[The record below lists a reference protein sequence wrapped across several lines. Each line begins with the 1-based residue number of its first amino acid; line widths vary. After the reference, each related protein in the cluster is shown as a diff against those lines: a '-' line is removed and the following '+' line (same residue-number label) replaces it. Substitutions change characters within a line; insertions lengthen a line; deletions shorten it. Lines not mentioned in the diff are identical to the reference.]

1 MIRRKPKRKDPVRR
15 ISDVLKKSAVS
26 FLAGTLVLTS
36 LTFMDGDPVEAQ
48 AASAD
53 NMTIIFQRDGK
64 NTVTHNGQAEG
75 TFTYNGIDGS
85 GVSYGTLNLDNANYY
100 GNTDMHVNI
109 GQTINLY
116 APSADTDY
124 TGKIG
129 YRGGYQFAAAG
140 GKGGNLTN
148 AQDNQTALRG
158 SSYGGYGTAVVSGTY
173 DYNTGTSITYRKGSN
188 GASYDGLRNWNY
200 WYPYSE
206 EKDITS
212 DNLQYNNAKFYAHT
226 GYEYRSYMLTAQYGS
241 ASYIQVSGNNYI
253 VAGGG
258 GAGTVAF
265 HQRSDG
271 SKWVTAQDGQHADR
285 TPNVPSGKAYFNP
298 TSSGMT
304 LHYSDYASPNV
315 NAGRIV
321 GTGVRQGVQAT
332 NGQWYKTDIV
342 TGWLADSGTYNNPV
356 IFEKTY
362 PGYSGYGTKNGNVIT
377 PSDNAYNGLAA
388 INKSYTGNP
397 YVQLKCNYKIVVI
410 NNPTRPGF
418 NFTGW
423 TNLKNCQLLANSNGQ
438 STFKVTGT
446 DSSIEATW
454 SSNSY
459 TLTINP
465 NGGIYNGTTAN
476 TVKTLPAETNY
487 EVTEIPTRTGYD
499 FVGWKRSGSG
509 SLHSGTAEAVNSMI
523 KVTENA
529 DSDGTA
535 YTNYSMNVTN
545 NGGDTWWPGFTAFHY
560 PYTAGHTY
568 IMSYDVRVNNSSGL
582 VYSQIRNSGFDNN
595 YDFNYATGNLN
606 DVTNGWEHRTIE
618 RTFQSTTSQNGSA
631 VTTNP
636 VVEFYCGVAVGKTGK
651 FSFDLKNITIYDAT
665 AKKYVT
671 SKSATVKSGSTVT
684 MGGGNTTLTAVWK
697 AKEYKL
703 TLNPN
708 SGKFEDGT
716 TKAKTLSPNL
726 FYGGGNWWDI
736 SSMPVSRT
744 GYTLEGWYD
753 KASGGEKVYTAD
765 GTYVNGTYWQ
775 DQRYLYEGDLT
786 VYAHWISDNDT
797 ISYDAKG
804 GRNPKA
810 GLNGEY
816 TFSVSSGKYLT
827 DTAGKSGGNAAYE
840 SKSESSVWILEKS
853 SYNSNGYYII
863 NKETGNAL
871 YADAKTCEVKTGPQV
886 QKNNS
891 YLWNVYVSGNKCEL
905 INIGSSY
912 TISYQTGDTKAYC
925 DQDPYDYDDSLYQI
939 DFTMDGSKTDYPNRL
954 KTTTNTVYVNEIVP
968 VKKGY
973 IFFGWNTEADGS
985 GKTYDPG
992 TLYNVMPS
1000 GVAVTLTAQWTPITY
1015 TVKYDGNGATSG
1027 STASS
1032 SHTYDVAKELTA
1044 NGYKKTGYTFSGWNT
1059 KADGSGTKYAD
1070 KASVKNLTSTNGATV
1085 TLYAQWTANDGTIYT
1100 VNHYTQDL
1108 GASTY
1113 SLNSTESRTGITGA
1127 TVNISGL
1134 KKTIEGFTYSKA
1146 QVNGKDVT
1154 STTVLAD
1161 GSRVINLYYT
1171 RNSYNVVLNKGTGIS
1186 SVSGAGAYEYGASVT
1201 INAALSKG
1209 YKWSKWTGTH
1219 NTSTEKYTFK
1229 MPADNVTDKANA
1241 TPIVYMVKYDGNNA
1255 TEGSMA
1261 SSRHTYNVEQSL
1273 TANEYTKAGYTF
1285 EGWNTKA
1292 DGTGTS
1298 YTDQQKVKNLSSKDG
1313 ATIILYAQWTPDDG
1327 TIYTVHH
1334 YLKDLGSATYTLHE
1348 TEEKN
1353 GTTDATIIL
1362 ADERKDYT
1370 GFTYEKGQVDG
1381 ADVTETT
1388 ILPDGSRVIDLY
1400 YNRNTYNLTLD
1411 KGEGIDS
1418 VSGAGNYEYGTTVT
1432 IDAIVSEDYTWN
1444 SWTGTNNTEQKNYTF
1459 TMPAEDVQET
1469 ANATRNKPIDY
1480 SISYDLNGGT
1490 LEHENPSIYNVE
1502 TPSFTLNNPTK
1513 TGYEF
1518 TGWTGSNGVTP
1529 QVTVTV
1535 SQGTTGDLNYKA
1547 NWMPITYVIHF
1558 DGNGATSGETPDVTG
1573 TYDEEF
1579 TFPENG
1585 FVKETERGDSTFIG
1599 WSTDPD
1605 STDPEYKPGDL
1616 EKNLTDIKDNVINI
1630 FAIWDDC
1637 PDIEAEDLF
1646 FTLVE
1651 AQNGSIDEDKLLSYA
1666 RAFDKE
1672 DGEIAAGEDAEKGT
1686 SFTVMNYMEE
1696 DFTGFEHE
1704 GSVTETYQVIDSVGN
1719 QYQKQIT
1726 VYVVDTAAKEIK
1738 PVGTTRFINEKY
1750 FGKSAEQGGLAND
1763 SIWRTDP
1770 DYNNTLKQA
1779 LENLKNDTPVKSYS
1793 FTHEQI
1799 LEMKEFIE
1807 TNGIGNSQNP
1817 DALSRFYEQFMR

>member
-75 TFTYNGIDGS
+75 TFTYKGIDGS

-226 GYEYRSYMLTAQYGS
+226 GNEYRSYMLTAQYGS

-304 LHYSDYASPNV
+304 LHYSDYVSPNV

-362 PGYSGYGTKNGNVIT
+362 PGYSGYGTRNGNVIT
-377 PSDNAYNGLAA
+377 PSDNAYAGLA
-388 INKSYTGNP
+388 NVNSNYTGNP
-397 YVQLKCNYKIVVI
+397 YVQLRCNYKIVVI

-446 DSSIEATW
+446 NSSIEATW

-523 KVTENA
+523 TVTEKA

-545 NGGDTWWPGFTAFHY
+545 TGTDTWWPGFTAFHY

-568 IMSYDVRVNNSSGL
+568 RMSYDARVNNSSGL

-651 FSFDLKNITIYDAT
+651 FSFDLKNITIYDVT

-671 SKSATVKSGSTVT
+671 SKSSTVKSGSTIT

-708 SGKFEDGT
+708 SGKFADGT
-716 TKAKTLSPNL
+716 TEAKTLSPNL

-736 SSMPVSRT
+736 SSMEVSRN

-775 DQRYLYEGDLT
+775 DQRYQYEGDLT
-786 VYAHWISDNDT
+786 VYAHWKSTD
-797 ISYDAKG
+797 
-804 GRNPKA
+804 P
-810 GLNGEY
+810 EY
-816 TFSVSSGKYLT
+816 TITFNPN
-827 DTAGKSGGNAAYE
+827 GG
-840 SKSESSVWILEKS
+840 
-853 SYNSNGYYII
+853 
-863 NKETGNAL
+863 TG
-871 YADAKTCEVKTGPQV
+871 EM
-886 QKNNS
+886 
-891 YLWNVYVSGNKCEL
+891 
-905 INIGSSY
+905 
-912 TISYQTGDTKAYC
+912 
-925 DQDPYDYDDSLYQI
+925 DPI
-939 DFTMDGSKTDYPNRL
+939 
-954 KTTTNTVYVNEIVP
+954 
-968 VKKGY
+968 
-973 IFFGWNTEADGS
+973 
-985 GKTYDPG
+985 
-992 TLYNVMPS
+992 
-1000 GVAVTLTAQWTPITY
+1000 
-1015 TVKYDGNGATSG
+1015 TVKYHDRITLPLNKFTRTGYSFDEWTLNDADAYSDGDPFYMT
-1027 STASS
+1027 
-1032 SHTYDVAKELTA
+1032 
-1044 NGYKKTGYTFSGWNT
+1044 YKK
-1059 KADGSGTKYAD
+1059 D
-1070 KASVKNLTSTNGATV
+1070 LT
-1085 TLYAQWTANDGTIYT
+1085 LDAQWIPDQDTLYT
-1100 VNHYTQDL
+1100 VNHY
-1108 GASTY
+1108 
-1113 SLNSTESRTGITGA
+1113 
-1127 TVNISGL
+1127 L
-1134 KKTIEGFTYSKA
+1134 K
-1146 QVNGKDVT
+1146 N
-1154 STTVLAD
+1154 
-1161 GSRVINLYYT
+1161 
-1171 RNSYNVVLNKGTGIS
+1171 
-1186 SVSGAGAYEYGASVT
+1186 
-1201 INAALSKG
+1201 
-1209 YKWSKWTGTH
+1209 
-1219 NTSTEKYTFK
+1219 
-1229 MPADNVTDKANA
+1229 
-1241 TPIVYMVKYDGNNA
+1241 
-1255 TEGSMA
+1255 
-1261 SSRHTYNVEQSL
+1261 
-1273 TANEYTKAGYTF
+1273 
-1285 EGWNTKA
+1285 
-1292 DGTGTS
+1292 
-1298 YTDQQKVKNLSSKDG
+1298 
-1313 ATIILYAQWTPDDG
+1313 
-1327 TIYTVHH
+1327 
-1334 YLKDLGSATYTLHE
+1334 LGSATYTLHE

-1381 ADVTETT
+1381 ADITETT

-1418 VSGAGNYEYGTTVT
+1418 VSGAGSYEYGATVT

-1518 TGWTGSNGVTP
+1518 TGWTGSNGATP

-1616 EKNLTDIKDNVINI
+1616 EKNLTDIKDDVIHI

-1651 AQNGSIDEDKLLSYA
+1651 AQNGSIDEEKLLSYA

-1672 DGEIAAGEDAEKGT
+1672 DGEIGAGEDAEKGT
-1686 SFTVMNYMEE
+1686 SFTVMDYQPE

-1704 GSVTETYQVIDSVGN
+1704 GSVTETYQVIDSAGN

-1726 VYVVDTAAKEIK
+1726 VYVVDTAAKEVK
-1738 PVGTTRFINEKY
+1738 PVGTTRFINGKY
-1750 FGKSAEQGGLAND
+1750 FEKSADQGGLAND
-1763 SIWRTDP
+1763 SIWRTDT
-1770 DYNNTLKQA
+1770 DYNNTLKKA

-1793 FTHEQI
+1793 FTHQQI

-1807 TNGIGNSQNP
+1807 TNGIGNSKAP

>member
-1 MIRRKPKRKDPVRR
+1 MIRKKPKGKEPVRW
-15 ISDVLKKSAVS
+15 IGGVLKKSVVS
-26 FLAGTLVLTS
+26 FLTGTLVLTS

-75 TFTYNGIDGS
+75 TFTYNGINGS

-100 GNTDMHVNI
+100 GNTDIHVNI
-109 GQTINLY
+109 GQTKDLY

-129 YRGGYQFAAAG
+129 FRGGYQFYAAG
-140 GKGGNLTN
+140 GKGGDLYS
-148 AQDNQTALRG
+148 AHDNQLNLEG
-158 SSYGGYGTAVVSGTY
+158 SSYGGYGSAVASGTY

-200 WYPYSE
+200 WYPNSE
-206 EKDITS
+206 ERDITS

-226 GYEYRSYMLTAQYGS
+226 GNEYRSYMLTAQYGS

-265 HQRSDG
+265 HQRSSG
-271 SKWVTAQDGQHADR
+271 SKWVTAQNGQHADV
-285 TPNVPSGKAYFNP
+285 TPTVPSGKAYFNP

-356 IFEKTY
+356 IFEYTY
-362 PGYSGYGTKNGNVIT
+362 PGYSGYGTRNGNVIT
-377 PSDNAYNGLAA
+377 PSDNAYAGLAGVNA
-388 INKSYTGNP
+388 SYTGNP
-397 YVQLKCNYKIVVI
+397 YIKLKCDYKIVVI
-410 NNPTRPGF
+410 YNPTRPGF

-423 TNLKNCQLLANSNGQ
+423 TNLKNCQLLENRNGQ

-545 NGGDTWWPGFTAFHY
+545 TGTDTWWPGFTAFHY

-708 SGKFEDGT
+708 SGTFEDGT

-827 DTAGKSGGNAAYE
+827 DTAGKSGGNATYE
-840 SKSESSVWILEKS
+840 SKAEASVWILEKS

-871 YADAKTCEVKTGPQV
+871 YADTKTNEVKTGPQV
-886 QKNNS
+886 QKNHS

-939 DFTMDGSKTDYPNRL
+939 DFTMDGSKIDYPNRL

-1113 SLNSTESRTGITGA
+1113 SLNSTESKTGITGA

-1171 RNSYNVVLNKGTGIS
+1171 RNSYNVMLNKGTGIS

-1241 TPIVYMVKYDGNNA
+1241 TPITYMVKYDGNKA
-1255 TEGSMA
+1255 TGGSTA
-1261 SSRHTYNVEQSL
+1261 SSTHTYDVAKKL
-1273 TANEYTKAGYTF
+1273 TKNGYERTDYHF
-1285 EGWNTKA
+1285 IGWNTKA
-1292 DGTGTS
+1292 NGKGDS
-1298 YTDQQKVKNLSSKDG
+1298 FEDEQSVKNLTTKDG
-1313 ATIILYAQWTPDDG
+1313 DVITLYAQWKRNTCNVKIIKGDHVASATGDGDYAPGEEVTISAKADNGYEIVGWEGTYNTTDNPYKFPMPEQDVEETVTAQPIQYQIRYDYKDG
-1327 TIYTVHH
+1327 T
-1334 YLKDLGSATYTLHE
+1334 
-1348 TEEKN
+1348 
-1353 GTTDATIIL
+1353 
-1362 ADERKDYT
+1362 AD
-1370 GFTYEKGQVDG
+1370 
-1381 ADVTETT
+1381 
-1388 ILPDGSRVIDLY
+1388 P
-1400 YNRNTYNLTLD
+1400 
-1411 KGEGIDS
+1411 
-1418 VSGAGNYEYGTTVT
+1418 
-1432 IDAIVSEDYTWN
+1432 
-1444 SWTGTNNTEQKNYTF
+1444 
-1459 TMPAEDVQET
+1459 
-1469 ANATRNKPIDY
+1469 
-1480 SISYDLNGGT
+1480 
-1490 LEHENPSIYNVE
+1490 ENPSDYNIE
-1502 TPSFTLNNPTK
+1502 TPDFTLNNPTK
-1513 TGYEF
+1513 EGYEF
-1518 TGWTGSNGVTP
+1518 EGWTGSNGDTP
-1529 QVTVTV
+1529 QETVTIPKG
-1535 SQGTTGDLNYKA
+1535 STGDLNYVA
-1547 NWMPITYVIHF
+1547 NWKPIQYIIHF
-1558 DGNGATSGETPDVTG
+1558 DGNGATSGSTPDVTG
-1573 TYDEEF
+1573 TYDEDV
-1579 TFPENG
+1579 TIPENG
-1585 FVKETERGDSTFIG
+1585 FERETDTGKSKFLG
-1599 WSTDPD
+1599 WSTDPN
-1605 STDPEYKPGDL
+1605 STDPEYKPGDVV
-1616 EKNLTDIKDNVINI
+1616 KNLTNVKDEVITVY
-1630 FAIWDDC
+1630 AIWDDC
-1637 PDIEAEDLF
+1637 PNIEAHDLYY
-1646 FTLVE
+1646 TLTQ
-1651 AQNGSIDEDKLLSYA
+1651 AQNGDITESELLSYA
-1666 RAFDKE
+1666 KATDRE
-1672 DGEIAAGEDAEKGT
+1672 DGEISPGADLEKGT
-1686 SFTVMNYMEE
+1686 AFTVWDYQAE
-1696 DFTGFEHE
+1696 DFLNFQHE
-1704 GSVTETYQVIDSVGN
+1704 GSVTETYQVIDSQGN
-1719 QYQKQIT
+1719 IFQKQIT
-1726 VYVVDTAAKEIK
+1726 VYVVDTTPKE
-1738 PVGTTRFINEKY
+1738 VANAGTTRFINKKY
-1750 FGKSAEQGGLAND
+1750 FNKTALNGGLADD
-1763 SIWRTDP
+1763 SLWRTDAE
-1770 DYNNTLKQA
+1770 YNSILRSA
-1779 LENLKNDTPVKSYS
+1779 LENLENDTSEKTYH
-1793 FTHEQI
+1793 FTHEDI
-1799 LEMKEFIE
+1799 LNMKQFIRD
-1807 TNGIGNSQNP
+1807 NGVGNSRSA
-1817 DALSRFYEQFMR
+1817 DALTRFYETFMR

>member
-1 MIRRKPKRKDPVRR
+1 MIRKKPKGKDPVRW
-15 ISDVLKKSAVS
+15 IGGVLKKSAVS

-75 TFTYNGIDGS
+75 TFTYNGINGS
-85 GVSYGTLNLDNANYY
+85 GMSYGTLNLDNANYY
-100 GNTDMHVNI
+100 GNTDIHVNI
-109 GQTINLY
+109 GQTKDLY

-129 YRGGYQFAAAG
+129 FRGGYQFYAAG

-148 AQDNQTALRG
+148 ARDNQTGKFG
-158 SSYGGYGTAVVSGTY
+158 SSYGGYGTAIASGTY

-200 WYPYSE
+200 WYPNSE
-206 EKDITS
+206 ERDITS

-226 GYEYRSYMLTAQYGS
+226 GNEYRSYMLTAQYGS

-271 SKWVTAQDGQHADR
+271 SKWMTAQDGMHADI
-285 TPNVPSGKAYFNP
+285 TPIVPGGKAYFNP

-304 LHYSDYASPNV
+304 LHYSDYVSPNV

-362 PGYSGYGTKNGNVIT
+362 PGYSGYGTRNGNIIT
-377 PSDNAYNGLAA
+377 PSDNAYAGLAA
-388 INKSYTGNP
+388 INTRYTGNP
-397 YVQLKCNYKIVVI
+397 YIKLKCDYKIVVI

-465 NGGIYNGTTAN
+465 NGGMYNGTTAN

-545 NGGDTWWPGFTAFHY
+545 TGTDTWWPGFTAFHY

-827 DTAGKSGGNAAYE
+827 DTAGKSGGNATYE
-840 SKSESSVWILEKS
+840 SKAEASVWILEKS

-871 YADAKTCEVKTGPQV
+871 YADTKTNEVKTGPQV
-886 QKNNS
+886 QKNHS

-925 DQDPYDYDDSLYQI
+925 DQDPYDYDDSLYEI
-939 DFTMDGSKTDYPNRL
+939 DFTMTGSKADYPDRL
-954 KTTTNTVYVNEIVP
+954 KTETNTVYVNEIAP
-968 VKKGY
+968 AKTGY
-973 IFFGWNTEADGS
+973 IFKEWNTKEN
-985 GKTYDPG
+985 G
-992 TLYNVMPS
+992 TGVAYKAGDAYKETPS
-1000 GVAVTLTAQWTPITY
+1000 GAAVTLTAQWTPITY
-1015 TVKYDGNGATSG
+1015 TVKYDGNGATG
-1027 STASS
+1027 GTTASS
-1032 SHTYDVAKELTA
+1032 SHTYDEAKNLTK
-1044 NGYKKTGYTFSGWNT
+1044 NGFTKTGYIFDGWNT
-1059 KADGSGTKYAD
+1059 RADGSGTSYKD
-1070 KASVKNLTSTNGATV
+1070 QKSVKNLTTKDDD
-1085 TLYAQWTANDGTIYT
+1085 TLTFYAQWKAITYT
-1100 VNHYTQDL
+1100 
-1108 GASTY
+1108 
-1113 SLNSTESRTGITGA
+1113 
-1127 TVNISGL
+1127 
-1134 KKTIEGFTYSKA
+1134 
-1146 QVNGKDVT
+1146 
-1154 STTVLAD
+1154 
-1161 GSRVINLYYT
+1161 
-1171 RNSYNVVLNKGTGIS
+1171 
-1186 SVSGAGAYEYGASVT
+1186 
-1201 INAALSKG
+1201 
-1209 YKWSKWTGTH
+1209 
-1219 NTSTEKYTFK
+1219 
-1229 MPADNVTDKANA
+1229 
-1241 TPIVYMVKYDGNNA
+1241 VKYDGNKS
-1255 TEGSMA
+1255 TSGSTA
-1261 SSRHTYNVEQSL
+1261 SSTHTYDEAKNL
-1273 TANEYTKAGYTF
+1273 TKNGYKKLGYKFT
-1285 EGWNTKA
+1285 GWNTKA
-1292 DGTGTS
+1292 DGTGTAYKDEQS
-1298 YTDQQKVKNLSSKDG
+1298 VKNLTTKDG
-1313 ATIILYAQWTPDDG
+1313 DVITLYAQW
-1327 TIYTVHH
+1327 
-1334 YLKDLGSATYTLHE
+1334 K
-1348 TEEKN
+1348 
-1353 GTTDATIIL
+1353 
-1362 ADERKDYT
+1362 
-1370 GFTYEKGQVDG
+1370 
-1381 ADVTETT
+1381 
-1388 ILPDGSRVIDLY
+1388 
-1400 YNRNTYNLTLD
+1400 RNTYNVKIN
-1411 KGEGIDS
+1411 KGPHISSVTGDGDYAPGEEVTISAKADNGYEIVGWEGTYNTTDNPYKFPMPEQD
-1418 VSGAGNYEYGTTVT
+1418 VEETVT
-1432 IDAIVSEDYTWN
+1432 AQPIQYQIRYDY
-1444 SWTGTNNTEQKNYTF
+1444 K
-1459 TMPAEDVQET
+1459 
-1469 ANATRNKPIDY
+1469 
-1480 SISYDLNGGT
+1480 GGT
-1490 LEHENPSIYNVE
+1490 ADPENPSDYNIE
-1502 TPSFTLNNPTK
+1502 TPDFTLNNPTK
-1513 TGYEF
+1513 EGYEF
-1518 TGWTGSNGVTP
+1518 EGWTGSNGDTP
-1529 QVTVTV
+1529 QETVTIPKG
-1535 SQGTTGDLNYKA
+1535 STGDLNYVA
-1547 NWMPITYVIHF
+1547 NWKPIQYIIHF
-1558 DGNGATSGETPDVTG
+1558 DGNGATSGSTPDVTG
-1573 TYDEEF
+1573 TYDEDV
-1579 TFPENG
+1579 TIPENG
-1585 FVKETERGDSTFIG
+1585 FERETDTGKSKFLG
-1599 WSTDPD
+1599 WSTDPN
-1605 STDPEYKPGDL
+1605 STDPEYKPGDVV
-1616 EKNLTDIKDNVINI
+1616 KNLTNVKDEVITVY
-1630 FAIWDDC
+1630 AIWDDC
-1637 PDIEAEDLF
+1637 PNIEAHDLYY
-1646 FTLVE
+1646 TLTQ
-1651 AQNGSIDEDKLLSYA
+1651 AQNGDITENELLSYA
-1666 RAFDKE
+1666 KATDRE
-1672 DGEIAAGEDAEKGT
+1672 DGEISPGADLEKGT
-1686 SFTVMNYMEE
+1686 AFTVWDYQAE
-1696 DFTGFEHE
+1696 DFLNFQHE
-1704 GSVTETYQVIDSVGN
+1704 GSVTETYQVIDSQGN
-1719 QYQKQIT
+1719 IFQKQIT
-1726 VYVVDTAAKEIK
+1726 VYVVDTTPKE
-1738 PVGTTRFINEKY
+1738 VANAGTTRFINKKY
-1750 FGKSAEQGGLAND
+1750 FNKTALNGGLADD
-1763 SIWRTDP
+1763 SLWRTDAE
-1770 DYNNTLKQA
+1770 YNSILRSA
-1779 LENLKNDTPVKSYS
+1779 LENLENDTSEKTYH
-1793 FTHEQI
+1793 FTHEDI
-1799 LEMKEFIE
+1799 LNMKQFIKD
-1807 TNGIGNSQNP
+1807 NGVGNSRSA
-1817 DALSRFYEQFMR
+1817 DALTRFYETFMR

>member
-1 MIRRKPKRKDPVRR
+1 MIRRKPKRKDPVRWIGR
-15 ISDVLKKSAVS
+15 ALKKSAVS

-36 LTFMDGDPVEAQ
+36 LTFMDGDPVETQ

-75 TFTYNGIDGS
+75 TFTYNGINGS

-109 GQTINLY
+109 GKAINLY
-116 APSADTDY
+116 APSSDVDY
-124 TGKIG
+124 VGKIG
-129 YRGGYQFAAAG
+129 YRGGYQFSAAG
-140 GKGGNLTN
+140 GKGGDLYS
-148 AQDNQTALRG
+148 AHDNQTNQEG
-158 SSYGGYGTAVVSGTY
+158 TSYGGYGTAIASGTY

-226 GYEYRSYMLTAQYGS
+226 GNEYRSYMLTAQYGS

-265 HQRSDG
+265 HQRNDG
-271 SKWVTAQDGQHADR
+271 SKWVTAQNGMHADV
-285 TPNVPSGKAYFNP
+285 TPTVPSGKAYFNP

-304 LHYSDYASPNV
+304 LHYSDYVSPNV

-362 PGYSGYGTKNGNVIT
+362 PGYSGYGTRNGNVIT
-377 PSDNAYNGLAA
+377 PSDNAYAGLSA
-388 INKSYTGNP
+388 INTSYTGNP

-410 NNPTRPGF
+410 YNPTRPGF

-454 SSNSY
+454 TSNGYMVEFDGNGATSGSMESQNY
-459 TLTINP
+459 EIGKAYVLPANGYKRSGTVNYDA
-465 NGGIYNGTTAN
+465 NGGTAEKTSETADATFNGWLDQNDFNYYGTVYDWHVFNAPYYANKYADLKTYFGYNKLSLIDHWLAN
-476 TVKTLPAETNY
+476 TVKGTEGRRASNEFDLGYYKTLSDLKAAYGDDNASYVNHYMKWGREDGHKGAASVDTTTRNSYENCSMVSNLSNTANTTVTLKAEWKDNPVILPTASKAGYTFNGWYDESGAKVGNAGDKYIPMHDMVYYRWCFSGQGQTN
-487 EVTEIPTRTGYD
+487 ISAGTRIDLYYATSQKAKVRCNLYRGGGSGTFLKTLQDYKWVGTNDQVVQWDTTGLEADMYRLDLIAVDDLGNQIISHEYFSIGSNNNYSVYD
-499 FVGWKRSGSG
+499 FQSQTK
-509 SLHSGTAEAVNSMI
+509 GTQQ
-523 KVTENA
+523 K
-529 DSDGTA
+529 
-535 YTNYSMNVTN
+535 
-545 NGGDTWWPGFTAFHY
+545 
-560 PYTAGHTY
+560 
-568 IMSYDVRVNNSSGL
+568 
-582 VYSQIRNSGFDNN
+582 
-595 YDFNYATGNLN
+595 
-606 DVTNGWEHRTIE
+606 
-618 RTFQSTTSQNGSA
+618 
-631 VTTNP
+631 
-636 VVEFYCGVAVGKTGK
+636 
-651 FSFDLKNITIYDAT
+651 
-665 AKKYVT
+665 
-671 SKSATVKSGSTVT
+671 
-684 MGGGNTTLTAVWK
+684 TLTAKWTPNT
-697 AKEYKL
+697 YKL

-708 SGKFEDGT
+708 GGEFADGT
-716 TKAKTLSPNL
+716 VTEKTLSPEL
-726 FYGGGNWWDI
+726 VYGLGNWWDI
-736 SSMPVSRT
+736 SKYPASRK
-744 GYTLEGWYD
+744 GYILDGWYD
-753 KASGGEKVYTAD
+753 KASGGEKVYQAD
-765 GTYVNGTYWQ
+765 GSCVDGKYWKNKKYQ
-775 DQRYLYEGDLT
+775 YEGDLT
-786 VYAHWISDNDT
+786 VYA
-797 ISYDAKG
+797 
-804 GRNPKA
+804 
-810 GLNGEY
+810 
-816 TFSVSSGKYLT
+816 
-827 DTAGKSGGNAAYE
+827 
-840 SKSESSVWILEKS
+840 
-853 SYNSNGYYII
+853 
-863 NKETGNAL
+863 
-871 YADAKTCEVKTGPQV
+871 
-886 QKNNS
+886 
-891 YLWNVYVSGNKCEL
+891 
-905 INIGSSY
+905 
-912 TISYQTGDTKAYC
+912 
-925 DQDPYDYDDSLYQI
+925 
-939 DFTMDGSKTDYPNRL
+939 
-954 KTTTNTVYVNEIVP
+954 
-968 VKKGY
+968 
-973 IFFGWNTEADGS
+973 
-985 GKTYDPG
+985 
-992 TLYNVMPS
+992 
-1000 GVAVTLTAQWTPITY
+1000 QW
-1015 TVKYDGNGATSG
+1015 A
-1027 STASS
+1027 
-1032 SHTYDVAKELTA
+1032 
-1044 NGYKKTGYTFSGWNT
+1044 
-1059 KADGSGTKYAD
+1059 
-1070 KASVKNLTSTNGATV
+1070 
-1085 TLYAQWTANDGTIYT
+1085 ANDGTIYT

-1241 TPIVYMVKYDGNNA
+1241 TPIAYMVKYDGNNA

-1672 DGEIAAGEDAEKGT
+1672 DGEIAAGEDTEKGT

-1704 GSVTETYQVIDSVGN
+1704 GSVTETYQVIDSAGN

>member
-226 GYEYRSYMLTAQYGS
+226 GNEYRSYMLTAQYGS

-304 LHYSDYASPNV
+304 LHYSDYVSPNV

-342 TGWLADSGTYNNPV
+342 TGWHADSGTYNNPV

-362 PGYSGYGTKNGNVIT
+362 PGYSGYGTRNGNVIT
-377 PSDNAYNGLAA
+377 PSDNAYAGLA
-388 INKSYTGNP
+388 NVNSNYTGNP
-397 YVQLKCNYKIVVI
+397 YVQLRCNYKIVVI

-499 FVGWKRSGSG
+499 FVGWKRTGSG

-523 KVTENA
+523 KVAEKA

-545 NGGDTWWPGFTAFHY
+545 TGTDTWWPGFTAFHY

-595 YDFNYATGNLN
+595 YDFNYATGNLGN
-606 DVTNGWEHRTIE
+606 VTNGWEHRTIE

-631 VTTNP
+631 ITTNP

-708 SGKFEDGT
+708 SGTFEDGT

-736 SSMPVSRT
+736 SKYPASRK
-744 GYTLEGWYD
+744 GYILDGWYD
-753 KASGGEKVYTAD
+753 KASGGEKVYQADGSCVD
-765 GTYVNGTYWQ
+765 GTYWKNKKYQ
-775 DQRYLYEGDLT
+775 YEGDLT
-786 VYAHWISDNDT
+786 VYAHW
-797 ISYDAKG
+797 K
-804 GRNPKA
+804 RNTCNVK
-810 GLNGEY
+810 
-816 TFSVSSGKYLT
+816 
-827 DTAGKSGGNAAYE
+827 
-840 SKSESSVWILEKS
+840 
-853 SYNSNGYYII
+853 I
-863 NKETGNAL
+863 NK
-871 YADAKTCEVKTGPQV
+871 GP
-886 QKNNS
+886 
-891 YLWNVYVSGNKCEL
+891 
-905 INIGSSY
+905 
-912 TISYQTGDTKAYC
+912 
-925 DQDPYDYDDSLYQI
+925 
-939 DFTMDGSKTDYPNRL
+939 
-954 KTTTNTVYVNEIVP
+954 
-968 VKKGY
+968 
-973 IFFGWNTEADGS
+973 
-985 GKTYDPG
+985 
-992 TLYNVMPS
+992 
-1000 GVAVTLTAQWTPITY
+1000 
-1015 TVKYDGNGATSG
+1015 
-1027 STASS
+1027 
-1032 SHTYDVAKELTA
+1032 H
-1044 NGYKKTGYTFSGWNT
+1044 
-1059 KADGSGTKYAD
+1059 
-1070 KASVKNLTSTNGATV
+1070 
-1085 TLYAQWTANDGTIYT
+1085 
-1100 VNHYTQDL
+1100 
-1108 GASTY
+1108 
-1113 SLNSTESRTGITGA
+1113 
-1127 TVNISGL
+1127 
-1134 KKTIEGFTYSKA
+1134 
-1146 QVNGKDVT
+1146 
-1154 STTVLAD
+1154 
-1161 GSRVINLYYT
+1161 
-1171 RNSYNVVLNKGTGIS
+1171 IS
-1186 SVSGAGAYEYGASVT
+1186 SVTGDGDYAPGEEVT
-1201 INAALSKG
+1201 ISAK
-1209 YKWSKWTGTH
+1209 
-1219 NTSTEKYTFK
+1219 
-1229 MPADNVTDKANA
+1229 ADNGYE
-1241 TPIVYMVKYDGNNA
+1241 IVGW
-1255 TEGSMA
+1255 EG
-1261 SSRHTYNVEQSL
+1261 TYN
-1273 TANEYTKAGYTF
+1273 
-1285 EGWNTKA
+1285 
-1292 DGTGTS
+1292 
-1298 YTDQQKVKNLSSKDG
+1298 
-1313 ATIILYAQWTPDDG
+1313 
-1327 TIYTVHH
+1327 
-1334 YLKDLGSATYTLHE
+1334 
-1348 TEEKN
+1348 
-1353 GTTDATIIL
+1353 TTDNPYKFPMP
-1362 ADERKDYT
+1362 E
-1370 GFTYEKGQVDG
+1370 Q
-1381 ADVTETT
+1381 DVE
-1388 ILPDGSRVIDLY
+1388 
-1400 YNRNTYNLTLD
+1400 
-1411 KGEGIDS
+1411 E
-1418 VSGAGNYEYGTTVT
+1418 TVT
-1432 IDAIVSEDYTWN
+1432 AQPIQYQIRYDY
-1444 SWTGTNNTEQKNYTF
+1444 K
-1459 TMPAEDVQET
+1459 
-1469 ANATRNKPIDY
+1469 
-1480 SISYDLNGGT
+1480 GGT
-1490 LEHENPSIYNVE
+1490 ADPENPSDYNIE
-1502 TPSFTLNNPTK
+1502 TPDFTLNNPTK
-1513 TGYEF
+1513 EGYEF
-1518 TGWTGSNGVTP
+1518 EGWTGSNGDTP
-1529 QVTVTV
+1529 QETVTV
-1535 SQGTTGDLNYKA
+1535 PKGSTGDLNYVA
-1547 NWMPITYVIHF
+1547 NWKPIQYIIHF
-1558 DGNGATSGETPDVTG
+1558 DGNGATSGSTPDVTG
-1573 TYDEEF
+1573 TYDEDV
-1579 TFPENG
+1579 TIPENG
-1585 FVKETERGDSTFIG
+1585 FERETDTGKSKFLG
-1599 WSTDPD
+1599 WSTDPN
-1605 STDPEYKPGDL
+1605 STDPEYKPGDVV
-1616 EKNLTDIKDNVINI
+1616 KNLTNVKDEVITVY
-1630 FAIWDDC
+1630 AIWDDC
-1637 PDIEAEDLF
+1637 PNIEAHDLYY
-1646 FTLVE
+1646 TLTQ
-1651 AQNGSIDEDKLLSYA
+1651 AQNGDITENELLSYA
-1666 RAFDKE
+1666 KATDRE
-1672 DGEIAAGEDAEKGT
+1672 DGEISPGADLEKGT
-1686 SFTVMNYMEE
+1686 AFTVWDYQAE
-1696 DFTGFEHE
+1696 DFLNFQHE
-1704 GSVTETYQVIDSVGN
+1704 GSVTETYQVIDSQGN
-1719 QYQKQIT
+1719 IFQKQIT
-1726 VYVVDTAAKEIK
+1726 VYVVDTTPKE
-1738 PVGTTRFINEKY
+1738 VANAGTTRFINKKY
-1750 FGKSAEQGGLAND
+1750 FNKTALNGGLADD
-1763 SIWRTDP
+1763 SLWRTDAE
-1770 DYNNTLKQA
+1770 YNSILRSA
-1779 LENLKNDTPVKSYS
+1779 LENLENDTSEKTYH
-1793 FTHEQI
+1793 FTHEDI
-1799 LEMKEFIE
+1799 LNMKQFIKD
-1807 TNGIGNSQNP
+1807 NGVGNSRSA
-1817 DALSRFYEQFMR
+1817 DALTRFYETFMR

>member
-1 MIRRKPKRKDPVRR
+1 MIRKKPKEKDPVRW
-15 ISDVLKKSAVS
+15 IGGVMKKSAVS
-26 FLAGTLVLTS
+26 FLAGALVLTS
-36 LTFMDGDPVEAQ
+36 LTFMDGDPVETQ

-75 TFTYNGIDGS
+75 TFTYNGINGS

-100 GNTDMHVNI
+100 GNTDIHVNI
-109 GQTINLY
+109 GQTKDLY

-129 YRGGYQFAAAG
+129 FRGGYQFYAAG

-158 SSYGGYGTAVVSGTY
+158 SSYGGYGSAVASGTY

-200 WYPYSE
+200 WYPNSE

-226 GYEYRSYMLTAQYGS
+226 GNEYRSYMLTAQYGS

-265 HQRSDG
+265 HQRSNG

-362 PGYSGYGTKNGNVIT
+362 PGYSGYGTRNGNVIT
-377 PSDNAYNGLAA
+377 PSDNAYAGLAGV
-388 INKSYTGNP
+388 NMNYTGNP
-397 YVQLKCNYKIVVI
+397 YIKLKCDYKIVVI

-454 SSNSY
+454 TSNGYMVEFDGNGATSGSMESQNY
-459 TLTINP
+459 EIGKAYVLPANGYKRSGTVNYDA
-465 NGGIYNGTTAN
+465 NGGTAEKTSETADATFNGWLDQNDFNYYGTVYDWHVFNAPYYANKYADLKTYFGYNKLSLIDHWLAN
-476 TVKTLPAETNY
+476 TVKGVEGRRASNEFDLGYYKTLSDLKAAYGDDNASYVNHYMKWGREDGHKGAASVDTTTRNSYENCSMVSNLSNTANTTVTLKAEWKDNPVILPTASKAGYTFNGWYDESGAKVGNAGDKYIPMHDMVYYRWCFSGQGQTN
-487 EVTEIPTRTGYD
+487 ISAGTRIDLYYATSQKAKVRCNLYRGGGSGTFLKTLQDYKWVGTNDQVVQWDTTGLEADMYRLDLIAVDDLGNQIISHEYFSIGSNNNYSVYD
-499 FVGWKRSGSG
+499 FQSQTK
-509 SLHSGTAEAVNSMI
+509 GTQQ
-523 KVTENA
+523 K
-529 DSDGTA
+529 
-535 YTNYSMNVTN
+535 
-545 NGGDTWWPGFTAFHY
+545 
-560 PYTAGHTY
+560 
-568 IMSYDVRVNNSSGL
+568 
-582 VYSQIRNSGFDNN
+582 
-595 YDFNYATGNLN
+595 
-606 DVTNGWEHRTIE
+606 
-618 RTFQSTTSQNGSA
+618 
-631 VTTNP
+631 
-636 VVEFYCGVAVGKTGK
+636 
-651 FSFDLKNITIYDAT
+651 
-665 AKKYVT
+665 
-671 SKSATVKSGSTVT
+671 
-684 MGGGNTTLTAVWK
+684 TLTAKWTPNT
-697 AKEYKL
+697 YKL

-708 SGKFEDGT
+708 GGEFADGT
-716 TKAKTLSPNL
+716 VTEKTLSPEL
-726 FYGGGNWWDI
+726 VYGLGNWWDI
-736 SSMPVSRT
+736 SDYPASRE
-744 GYTLEGWYD
+744 GYILDGWYD
-753 KASGGEKVYTAD
+753 KPSGGEKVYNIDGSCVD
-765 GTYVNGTYWQ
+765 GTYWKDRKYQ
-775 DQRYLYEGDLT
+775 YEGDLT
-786 VYAHWISDNDT
+786 VYAH
-797 ISYDAKG
+797 
-804 GRNPKA
+804 
-810 GLNGEY
+810 
-816 TFSVSSGKYLT
+816 
-827 DTAGKSGGNAAYE
+827 
-840 SKSESSVWILEKS
+840 
-853 SYNSNGYYII
+853 
-863 NKETGNAL
+863 
-871 YADAKTCEVKTGPQV
+871 
-886 QKNNS
+886 
-891 YLWNVYVSGNKCEL
+891 
-905 INIGSSY
+905 
-912 TISYQTGDTKAYC
+912 
-925 DQDPYDYDDSLYQI
+925 
-939 DFTMDGSKTDYPNRL
+939 
-954 KTTTNTVYVNEIVP
+954 
-968 VKKGY
+968 
-973 IFFGWNTEADGS
+973 
-985 GKTYDPG
+985 
-992 TLYNVMPS
+992 
-1000 GVAVTLTAQWTPITY
+1000 
-1015 TVKYDGNGATSG
+1015 
-1027 STASS
+1027 
-1032 SHTYDVAKELTA
+1032 
-1044 NGYKKTGYTFSGWNT
+1044 
-1059 KADGSGTKYAD
+1059 
-1070 KASVKNLTSTNGATV
+1070 
-1085 TLYAQWTANDGTIYT
+1085 WTANDGTIYT

-1127 TVNISGL
+1127 TVDISGL

-1418 VSGAGNYEYGTTVT
+1418 VSGAGNYEYGTIVT

>member
-226 GYEYRSYMLTAQYGS
+226 GNEYRSYMLTAQYGS

-304 LHYSDYASPNV
+304 LHYSDYVSPNV

-362 PGYSGYGTKNGNVIT
+362 PGYSGYGTRNGNVIT
-377 PSDNAYNGLAA
+377 PSDNAYAGLA
-388 INKSYTGNP
+388 NVNSNYTGNP
-397 YVQLKCNYKIVVI
+397 YVQLRCNYKIVVI

-438 STFKVTGT
+438 STFKITGT

-499 FVGWKRSGSG
+499 FVGWKRTGSG

-523 KVTENA
+523 KVAEKA

-545 NGGDTWWPGFTAFHY
+545 TGTDTWWPGFTAFHY

-595 YDFNYATGNLN
+595 YDFNYATGNLGN
-606 DVTNGWEHRTIE
+606 VTNGWEHRTIE

-631 VTTNP
+631 ITTNP

-708 SGKFEDGT
+708 SGTFEDGT

-736 SSMPVSRT
+736 SKYPASRK
-744 GYTLEGWYD
+744 GYILDGWYD
-753 KASGGEKVYTAD
+753 KASGGEKVYQADGSCVD
-765 GTYVNGTYWQ
+765 GTYWKNKKYQ
-775 DQRYLYEGDLT
+775 YEGDLT
-786 VYAHWISDNDT
+786 VYAHW
-797 ISYDAKG
+797 K
-804 GRNPKA
+804 RNTCNVK
-810 GLNGEY
+810 
-816 TFSVSSGKYLT
+816 
-827 DTAGKSGGNAAYE
+827 
-840 SKSESSVWILEKS
+840 
-853 SYNSNGYYII
+853 I
-863 NKETGNAL
+863 NK
-871 YADAKTCEVKTGPQV
+871 GP
-886 QKNNS
+886 
-891 YLWNVYVSGNKCEL
+891 
-905 INIGSSY
+905 
-912 TISYQTGDTKAYC
+912 
-925 DQDPYDYDDSLYQI
+925 
-939 DFTMDGSKTDYPNRL
+939 
-954 KTTTNTVYVNEIVP
+954 
-968 VKKGY
+968 
-973 IFFGWNTEADGS
+973 
-985 GKTYDPG
+985 
-992 TLYNVMPS
+992 
-1000 GVAVTLTAQWTPITY
+1000 
-1015 TVKYDGNGATSG
+1015 
-1027 STASS
+1027 
-1032 SHTYDVAKELTA
+1032 H
-1044 NGYKKTGYTFSGWNT
+1044 
-1059 KADGSGTKYAD
+1059 
-1070 KASVKNLTSTNGATV
+1070 
-1085 TLYAQWTANDGTIYT
+1085 
-1100 VNHYTQDL
+1100 
-1108 GASTY
+1108 
-1113 SLNSTESRTGITGA
+1113 
-1127 TVNISGL
+1127 
-1134 KKTIEGFTYSKA
+1134 
-1146 QVNGKDVT
+1146 
-1154 STTVLAD
+1154 
-1161 GSRVINLYYT
+1161 
-1171 RNSYNVVLNKGTGIS
+1171 IS
-1186 SVSGAGAYEYGASVT
+1186 SVTGDGDYALGEEVT
-1201 INAALSKG
+1201 ISAK
-1209 YKWSKWTGTH
+1209 
-1219 NTSTEKYTFK
+1219 
-1229 MPADNVTDKANA
+1229 ADNGYE
-1241 TPIVYMVKYDGNNA
+1241 IVGW
-1255 TEGSMA
+1255 EG
-1261 SSRHTYNVEQSL
+1261 TYN
-1273 TANEYTKAGYTF
+1273 
-1285 EGWNTKA
+1285 
-1292 DGTGTS
+1292 
-1298 YTDQQKVKNLSSKDG
+1298 
-1313 ATIILYAQWTPDDG
+1313 
-1327 TIYTVHH
+1327 
-1334 YLKDLGSATYTLHE
+1334 
-1348 TEEKN
+1348 
-1353 GTTDATIIL
+1353 TTDNPYKFPMP
-1362 ADERKDYT
+1362 E
-1370 GFTYEKGQVDG
+1370 Q
-1381 ADVTETT
+1381 DVE
-1388 ILPDGSRVIDLY
+1388 
-1400 YNRNTYNLTLD
+1400 
-1411 KGEGIDS
+1411 E
-1418 VSGAGNYEYGTTVT
+1418 TVT
-1432 IDAIVSEDYTWN
+1432 AQPIQYQIRYDY
-1444 SWTGTNNTEQKNYTF
+1444 K
-1459 TMPAEDVQET
+1459 
-1469 ANATRNKPIDY
+1469 
-1480 SISYDLNGGT
+1480 GGT
-1490 LEHENPSIYNVE
+1490 ADPENPSDYNIE
-1502 TPSFTLNNPTK
+1502 TPDFTLNNPTK
-1513 TGYEF
+1513 EGYEF
-1518 TGWTGSNGVTP
+1518 EGWTGSNGDTP
-1529 QVTVTV
+1529 QETVTIPKG
-1535 SQGTTGDLNYKA
+1535 STGDLNYVA
-1547 NWMPITYVIHF
+1547 NWKPIQYVIHF
-1558 DGNGATSGETPDVTG
+1558 DGNGATSGSTPDVTG
-1573 TYDEEF
+1573 TYDEDV
-1579 TFPENG
+1579 TIPENG
-1585 FVKETERGDSTFIG
+1585 FERETDTGKSTFLG
-1599 WSTDPD
+1599 WSTDPN
-1605 STDPEYKPGDL
+1605 STDPEYKPGDVV
-1616 EKNLTDIKDNVINI
+1616 KNLTNVKDEVITVY
-1630 FAIWDDC
+1630 AIWDDC
-1637 PDIEAEDLF
+1637 PNIEAHDLYY
-1646 FTLVE
+1646 TLTQ
-1651 AQNGSIDEDKLLSYA
+1651 AQNGDITENELLSYA
-1666 RAFDKE
+1666 KATDRE
-1672 DGEIAAGEDAEKGT
+1672 DGEISPGADLEKGT
-1686 SFTVMNYMEE
+1686 AFTVWDYQAE
-1696 DFTGFEHE
+1696 DFLNFQHE
-1704 GSVTETYQVIDSVGN
+1704 GSVTETYQVIDSQGN
-1719 QYQKQIT
+1719 ISKKQIT
-1726 VYVVDTAAKEIK
+1726 VYVVDTTPKE
-1738 PVGTTRFINEKY
+1738 VANAGTTRFINKKY
-1750 FGKSAEQGGLAND
+1750 FNKTALNGGLADD
-1763 SIWRTDP
+1763 SLWRTDAE
-1770 DYNNTLKQA
+1770 YNSILRSA
-1779 LENLKNDTPVKSYS
+1779 LENLENDTSEKTYH
-1793 FTHEQI
+1793 FTHEDI
-1799 LEMKEFIE
+1799 LNMKQFIKD
-1807 TNGIGNSQNP
+1807 NGVGNSRSA
-1817 DALSRFYEQFMR
+1817 DALTRFYETYMR

>member
-15 ISDVLKKSAVS
+15 INDVLKKSAVS

-36 LTFMDGDPVEAQ
+36 LTFMDGDLVEAQ

-53 NMTIIFQRDGK
+53 NMKIIFQRDGK

-85 GVSYGTLNLDNANYY
+85 GVSYGTLNLDNTNYY

-109 GQTINLY
+109 GQIINLY

-140 GKGGNLTN
+140 GKGGDLYS
-148 AQDNQTALRG
+148 AHDNQLNLEA
-158 SSYGGYGTAVVSGTY
+158 SSYGGYGSSIVSNTF

-188 GASYDGLRNWNY
+188 GTSYDGLRNWNY
-200 WYPYSE
+200 WYPDSE
-206 EKDITS
+206 ERKITS

-226 GYEYRSYMLTAQYGS
+226 GNEYRSYMLTAQYGS

-271 SKWVTAQDGQHADR
+271 SKWVTAQDGQHADV
-285 TPNVPSGKAYFNP
+285 TPNVTSGKAYFNP

-362 PGYSGYGTKNGNVIT
+362 PGYSGYGTRNGNVIT
-377 PSDNAYNGLAA
+377 PSDNAYAGLNTVNA
-388 INKSYTGNP
+388 NYTGNP
-397 YVQLKCNYKIVVI
+397 YVQLRCNYKIVVI

-465 NGGIYNGTTAN
+465 NGGMYNGTTAN

-545 NGGDTWWPGFTAFHY
+545 TGTDTWWPGFTAFHY

-827 DTAGKSGGNAAYE
+827 DTAGKSGGNATYE
-840 SKSESSVWILEKS
+840 SKAEASVWILEKS

-871 YADAKTCEVKTGPQV
+871 YADTKTNEVKTGPQV
-886 QKNNS
+886 QKNHS

-905 INIGSSY
+905 INIDSSY

-925 DQDPYDYDDSLYQI
+925 DQDPYDYDDSLYEI
-939 DFTMDGSKTDYPNRL
+939 DFTMTGSKADYPDRL
-954 KTTTNTVYVNEIVP
+954 KTETNTVYVNEIAP
-968 VKKGY
+968 AKTGY
-973 IFFGWNTEADGS
+973 IFKEWNTKEN
-985 GKTYDPG
+985 G
-992 TLYNVMPS
+992 TGVAYKAGDAYKETPS
-1000 GVAVTLTAQWTPITY
+1000 GAAVTLTAQWTPITY
-1015 TVKYDGNGATSG
+1015 TVKYDGNGATG
-1027 STASS
+1027 GTTASS
-1032 SHTYDVAKELTA
+1032 SHTYDEAKNLTK
-1044 NGYKKTGYTFSGWNT
+1044 NGFTKTGYIFDGWNT
-1059 KADGSGTKYAD
+1059 RADGSGTSYKD
-1070 KASVKNLTSTNGATV
+1070 QKSVKNLTTKDDD
-1085 TLYAQWTANDGTIYT
+1085 TLTFYAQW
-1100 VNHYTQDL
+1100 
-1108 GASTY
+1108 
-1113 SLNSTESRTGITGA
+1113 
-1127 TVNISGL
+1127 
-1134 KKTIEGFTYSKA
+1134 K
-1146 QVNGKDVT
+1146 
-1154 STTVLAD
+1154 
-1161 GSRVINLYYT
+1161 
-1171 RNSYNVVLNKGTGIS
+1171 
-1186 SVSGAGAYEYGASVT
+1186 
-1201 INAALSKG
+1201 
-1209 YKWSKWTGTH
+1209 
-1219 NTSTEKYTFK
+1219 
-1229 MPADNVTDKANA
+1229 
-1241 TPIVYMVKYDGNNA
+1241 
-1255 TEGSMA
+1255 
-1261 SSRHTYNVEQSL
+1261 
-1273 TANEYTKAGYTF
+1273 
-1285 EGWNTKA
+1285 
-1292 DGTGTS
+1292 
-1298 YTDQQKVKNLSSKDG
+1298 
-1313 ATIILYAQWTPDDG
+1313 
-1327 TIYTVHH
+1327 
-1334 YLKDLGSATYTLHE
+1334 
-1348 TEEKN
+1348 
-1353 GTTDATIIL
+1353 
-1362 ADERKDYT
+1362 
-1370 GFTYEKGQVDG
+1370 
-1381 ADVTETT
+1381 
-1388 ILPDGSRVIDLY
+1388 
-1400 YNRNTYNLTLD
+1400 RNTYNVKIN
-1411 KGEGIDS
+1411 KGPHISSVTGDGDYAPGEEVTISAKADNGYEIVGWEGTYNTTDNPYKFPMPEQD
-1418 VSGAGNYEYGTTVT
+1418 VEETVT
-1432 IDAIVSEDYTWN
+1432 AQPIQYQIRYDY
-1444 SWTGTNNTEQKNYTF
+1444 K
-1459 TMPAEDVQET
+1459 
-1469 ANATRNKPIDY
+1469 
-1480 SISYDLNGGT
+1480 GGT
-1490 LEHENPSIYNVE
+1490 ADPENPSDYNIE
-1502 TPSFTLNNPTK
+1502 TPDFTLNNPTK
-1513 TGYEF
+1513 EGYEF
-1518 TGWTGSNGVTP
+1518 EGWSGSNGDTP
-1529 QVTVTV
+1529 QETVTIQKG
-1535 SQGTTGDLNYKA
+1535 STGDLNYVA
-1547 NWMPITYVIHF
+1547 NWKPIQYIIHF
-1558 DGNGATSGETPDVTG
+1558 DGNGATSGSTPDVTG
-1573 TYDEEF
+1573 TYDEDV
-1579 TFPENG
+1579 TIPENG
-1585 FVKETERGDSTFIG
+1585 FERETDTGKSKFLG
-1599 WSTDPD
+1599 WSTDPN
-1605 STDPEYKPGDL
+1605 STDPEYKPGDVV
-1616 EKNLTDIKDNVINI
+1616 KNLTNVKDEVITVY
-1630 FAIWDDC
+1630 AIWDDC
-1637 PDIEAEDLF
+1637 PNIEAHDLYY
-1646 FTLVE
+1646 TLTQ
-1651 AQNGSIDEDKLLSYA
+1651 AQNGDITESELLSYA
-1666 RAFDKE
+1666 KATDRE
-1672 DGEIAAGEDAEKGT
+1672 DGEISPGADLEKGT
-1686 SFTVMNYMEE
+1686 AFTVWDYQAE
-1696 DFTGFEHE
+1696 DFLNFQHE
-1704 GSVTETYQVIDSVGN
+1704 GSVTETYQVIDSQGN
-1719 QYQKQIT
+1719 IFQKQIT
-1726 VYVVDTAAKEIK
+1726 VYVVDTTPKE
-1738 PVGTTRFINEKY
+1738 VANAGTTRFINKKY
-1750 FGKSAEQGGLAND
+1750 FNKTALNGGLADD
-1763 SIWRTDP
+1763 SLWRTDAE
-1770 DYNNTLKQA
+1770 YNSILRSA
-1779 LENLKNDTPVKSYS
+1779 LENLENDTSEKTYH
-1793 FTHEQI
+1793 FTHEDI
-1799 LEMKEFIE
+1799 LNMKQFIKD
-1807 TNGIGNSQNP
+1807 NGVGNSRSA
-1817 DALSRFYEQFMR
+1817 DALTRFYDTYMR

>member
-226 GYEYRSYMLTAQYGS
+226 GNEYRSYMLTAQYGS

-304 LHYSDYASPNV
+304 LHYSDYVSPNV

-362 PGYSGYGTKNGNVIT
+362 PGYSGYGTRNGNVIT
-377 PSDNAYNGLAA
+377 PSDNAYAGLA
-388 INKSYTGNP
+388 NVNSNYTGNP
-397 YVQLKCNYKIVVI
+397 YVQLRCNYKIVVI

-499 FVGWKRSGSG
+499 FVGWKRTGSG

-523 KVTENA
+523 KVAEKA

-545 NGGDTWWPGFTAFHY
+545 TGADTWWPGFTAFHY

-595 YDFNYATGNLN
+595 YDFNYATGNLGN
-606 DVTNGWEHRTIE
+606 VTNGWEHRTIE

-631 VTTNP
+631 ITTNP

-736 SSMPVSRT
+736 SKYPASRK
-744 GYTLEGWYD
+744 GYILDGWYD
-753 KASGGEKVYTAD
+753 KASGGEKVYQADGSCVD
-765 GTYVNGTYWQ
+765 GTYWKNKKYQ
-775 DQRYLYEGDLT
+775 YEGDLT
-786 VYAHWISDNDT
+786 VYAHW
-797 ISYDAKG
+797 K
-804 GRNPKA
+804 RNTCNVK
-810 GLNGEY
+810 
-816 TFSVSSGKYLT
+816 
-827 DTAGKSGGNAAYE
+827 
-840 SKSESSVWILEKS
+840 
-853 SYNSNGYYII
+853 I
-863 NKETGNAL
+863 NK
-871 YADAKTCEVKTGPQV
+871 GP
-886 QKNNS
+886 
-891 YLWNVYVSGNKCEL
+891 
-905 INIGSSY
+905 
-912 TISYQTGDTKAYC
+912 
-925 DQDPYDYDDSLYQI
+925 
-939 DFTMDGSKTDYPNRL
+939 
-954 KTTTNTVYVNEIVP
+954 
-968 VKKGY
+968 
-973 IFFGWNTEADGS
+973 
-985 GKTYDPG
+985 
-992 TLYNVMPS
+992 
-1000 GVAVTLTAQWTPITY
+1000 
-1015 TVKYDGNGATSG
+1015 
-1027 STASS
+1027 
-1032 SHTYDVAKELTA
+1032 H
-1044 NGYKKTGYTFSGWNT
+1044 
-1059 KADGSGTKYAD
+1059 
-1070 KASVKNLTSTNGATV
+1070 
-1085 TLYAQWTANDGTIYT
+1085 
-1100 VNHYTQDL
+1100 
-1108 GASTY
+1108 
-1113 SLNSTESRTGITGA
+1113 
-1127 TVNISGL
+1127 
-1134 KKTIEGFTYSKA
+1134 
-1146 QVNGKDVT
+1146 
-1154 STTVLAD
+1154 
-1161 GSRVINLYYT
+1161 
-1171 RNSYNVVLNKGTGIS
+1171 IS
-1186 SVSGAGAYEYGASVT
+1186 SVTGDGDYAPGEEVT
-1201 INAALSKG
+1201 ISAK
-1209 YKWSKWTGTH
+1209 
-1219 NTSTEKYTFK
+1219 
-1229 MPADNVTDKANA
+1229 ADNGYE
-1241 TPIVYMVKYDGNNA
+1241 IVGW
-1255 TEGSMA
+1255 E
-1261 SSRHTYNVEQSL
+1261 RTYN
-1273 TANEYTKAGYTF
+1273 
-1285 EGWNTKA
+1285 
-1292 DGTGTS
+1292 
-1298 YTDQQKVKNLSSKDG
+1298 
-1313 ATIILYAQWTPDDG
+1313 
-1327 TIYTVHH
+1327 
-1334 YLKDLGSATYTLHE
+1334 
-1348 TEEKN
+1348 
-1353 GTTDATIIL
+1353 TTDNPYKFPMP
-1362 ADERKDYT
+1362 E
-1370 GFTYEKGQVDG
+1370 Q
-1381 ADVTETT
+1381 DVE
-1388 ILPDGSRVIDLY
+1388 
-1400 YNRNTYNLTLD
+1400 
-1411 KGEGIDS
+1411 E
-1418 VSGAGNYEYGTTVT
+1418 TVT
-1432 IDAIVSEDYTWN
+1432 AQPIQYQIRYDY
-1444 SWTGTNNTEQKNYTF
+1444 K
-1459 TMPAEDVQET
+1459 
-1469 ANATRNKPIDY
+1469 
-1480 SISYDLNGGT
+1480 GGT
-1490 LEHENPSIYNVE
+1490 ADPENPSDYNIE
-1502 TPSFTLNNPTK
+1502 TPDFTLNNPTK
-1513 TGYEF
+1513 EGYEF
-1518 TGWTGSNGVTP
+1518 EGWTGSNGDTP
-1529 QVTVTV
+1529 QETVTIPKG
-1535 SQGTTGDLNYKA
+1535 STGDLNYVA
-1547 NWMPITYVIHF
+1547 NWKPIQYVIHF
-1558 DGNGATSGETPDVTG
+1558 DGNGATSGSTPDVTG
-1573 TYDEEF
+1573 TYDEDV
-1579 TFPENG
+1579 TIPENG
-1585 FVKETERGDSTFIG
+1585 FERETDTGKSKFLG
-1599 WSTDPD
+1599 WSTDPN
-1605 STDPEYKPGDL
+1605 STDPEYKPGDVV
-1616 EKNLTDIKDNVINI
+1616 KNLTNVKDEVITVY
-1630 FAIWDDC
+1630 AIWDDC
-1637 PDIEAEDLF
+1637 PNIEAHDLYY
-1646 FTLVE
+1646 TLTQ
-1651 AQNGSIDEDKLLSYA
+1651 AQNGDITENELLSYA
-1666 RAFDKE
+1666 KATDRE
-1672 DGEIAAGEDAEKGT
+1672 DGEISPGADLEKGT
-1686 SFTVMNYMEE
+1686 AFTVWDYQAE
-1696 DFTGFEHE
+1696 DFLNFQHE
-1704 GSVTETYQVIDSVGN
+1704 GSVTETYQVIDSQGN
-1719 QYQKQIT
+1719 ISKKQIT
-1726 VYVVDTAAKEIK
+1726 VYVVDTTPKE
-1738 PVGTTRFINEKY
+1738 VANAGTTRFINKKY
-1750 FGKSAEQGGLAND
+1750 FNKTALNGGLADD
-1763 SIWRTDP
+1763 SLWRTDAE
-1770 DYNNTLKQA
+1770 YNSILRSA
-1779 LENLKNDTPVKSYS
+1779 LENLENDTSEKTYH
-1793 FTHEQI
+1793 FTHEDI
-1799 LEMKEFIE
+1799 LNMKQFIKD
-1807 TNGIGNSQNP
+1807 NGVGNSRSA
-1817 DALSRFYEQFMR
+1817 DALTRFYETYMR

>member
-1 MIRRKPKRKDPVRR
+1 MIRKKPKGKDPVRW
-15 ISDVLKKSAVS
+15 IGGVLKKSAVS

-75 TFTYNGIDGS
+75 TFTYNGINSS
-85 GVSYGTLNLDNANYY
+85 GVSYGTLNLANPNYY

-109 GQTINLY
+109 GKTINLY

-129 YRGGYQFAAAG
+129 YRGGYQFTAAG

-148 AQDNQTALRG
+148 VQDNQTGKSG
-158 SSYGGYGTAVVSGTY
+158 SSYGGYGTAIASGTY

-188 GASYDGLRNWNY
+188 GADYDGLRNWNY

-212 DNLQYNNAKFYAHT
+212 DNLQYNNTKFYAHT
-226 GYEYRSYMLTAQYGS
+226 ENEYRSYMLTAQYGS

-271 SKWVTAQDGQHADR
+271 SKWVTAQDGMHADV

-304 LHYSDYASPNV
+304 LHYSDYVSPNV

-342 TGWLADSGTYNNPV
+342 TGWLADAGSYANPV

-362 PGYSGYGTKNGNVIT
+362 PGYSGYGTRNGNVIT
-377 PSDNAYNGLAA
+377 PSDNAYAGLSA
-388 INKSYTGNP
+388 INTRYTGNP

-410 NNPTRPGF
+410 YNPTRPGF

-454 SSNSY
+454 TSNGYMVEFDGNGATSGSMESQNY
-459 TLTINP
+459 EIGKAYVLPANGYKRSGTVNYDA
-465 NGGIYNGTTAN
+465 NGGTAEKTSETADATFNGWLDQNDFNYYGTVYDWHVFNAPYYANKYADLKTYFGYNKLSLIDHWLAN
-476 TVKTLPAETNY
+476 TVKGVEGRRASNEFDLGYYKTLSDLKAAFGDDNASYVNHYMKWGREDGHKGAASVDTTTRNSYENCSMVSNLSNTANTTVTLKAEWKDNPVILPTASKAGYTFNGWYDESGAKVGNAGDKYIPMHDMVYYRWCFSGQGQTN
-487 EVTEIPTRTGYD
+487 ISAGTRIDLYYATSQKAKVRCNLYRGGGSGTFLKTLQDYKWVGTNDQVVQWDTTGLEADMYRLDLIAVDDLGNQIISHEYFSIGSNNNYSVYD
-499 FVGWKRSGSG
+499 FQSQTK
-509 SLHSGTAEAVNSMI
+509 GTQQ
-523 KVTENA
+523 K
-529 DSDGTA
+529 
-535 YTNYSMNVTN
+535 
-545 NGGDTWWPGFTAFHY
+545 
-560 PYTAGHTY
+560 
-568 IMSYDVRVNNSSGL
+568 
-582 VYSQIRNSGFDNN
+582 
-595 YDFNYATGNLN
+595 
-606 DVTNGWEHRTIE
+606 
-618 RTFQSTTSQNGSA
+618 
-631 VTTNP
+631 
-636 VVEFYCGVAVGKTGK
+636 
-651 FSFDLKNITIYDAT
+651 
-665 AKKYVT
+665 
-671 SKSATVKSGSTVT
+671 
-684 MGGGNTTLTAVWK
+684 TLTAKWTPNT
-697 AKEYKL
+697 YKL

-708 SGKFEDGT
+708 GGEFADGT
-716 TKAKTLSPNL
+716 VTEKTLSPEL
-726 FYGGGNWWDI
+726 VYGLGNWWDI
-736 SSMPVSRT
+736 SKYPASRK
-744 GYTLEGWYD
+744 GYILDGWYD
-753 KASGGEKVYTAD
+753 KASGGEKVYQAD
-765 GTYVNGTYWQ
+765 GSCVDGKYWKNKKYQ
-775 DQRYLYEGDLT
+775 YEGDLT
-786 VYAHWISDNDT
+786 VYA
-797 ISYDAKG
+797 
-804 GRNPKA
+804 
-810 GLNGEY
+810 
-816 TFSVSSGKYLT
+816 
-827 DTAGKSGGNAAYE
+827 
-840 SKSESSVWILEKS
+840 
-853 SYNSNGYYII
+853 
-863 NKETGNAL
+863 
-871 YADAKTCEVKTGPQV
+871 
-886 QKNNS
+886 
-891 YLWNVYVSGNKCEL
+891 
-905 INIGSSY
+905 
-912 TISYQTGDTKAYC
+912 
-925 DQDPYDYDDSLYQI
+925 
-939 DFTMDGSKTDYPNRL
+939 
-954 KTTTNTVYVNEIVP
+954 
-968 VKKGY
+968 
-973 IFFGWNTEADGS
+973 
-985 GKTYDPG
+985 
-992 TLYNVMPS
+992 
-1000 GVAVTLTAQWTPITY
+1000 QW
-1015 TVKYDGNGATSG
+1015 A
-1027 STASS
+1027 
-1032 SHTYDVAKELTA
+1032 
-1044 NGYKKTGYTFSGWNT
+1044 
-1059 KADGSGTKYAD
+1059 
-1070 KASVKNLTSTNGATV
+1070 
-1085 TLYAQWTANDGTIYT
+1085 ANDGTIYT

-1241 TPIVYMVKYDGNNA
+1241 TPIAYMVKYDGNNA

-1285 EGWNTKA
+1285 EGWNTKS

-1313 ATIILYAQWTPDDG
+1313 ATVILYAQWTPDDG

-1334 YLKDLGSATYTLHE
+1334 YLKDIGSATYTLHE

-1381 ADVTETT
+1381 ADITETT

-1418 VSGAGNYEYGTTVT
+1418 VSGAGSYEYGATVT

-1518 TGWTGSNGVTP
+1518 TGWTGSNGATP

-1616 EKNLTDIKDNVINI
+1616 EKNLTDIKDDVIHI

-1651 AQNGSIDEDKLLSYA
+1651 AQNGSIDEEKLLSYA

-1672 DGEIAAGEDAEKGT
+1672 DGEIGAGEDAEKGT
-1686 SFTVMNYMEE
+1686 SFTVMDYQPE

-1704 GSVTETYQVIDSVGN
+1704 GSVTETYQVIDSAGN

-1726 VYVVDTAAKEIK
+1726 VYVVDTAAKEVK
-1738 PVGTTRFINEKY
+1738 PVGTTRFINGKY
-1750 FGKSAEQGGLAND
+1750 FEKSADQGGLAND
-1763 SIWRTDP
+1763 SIWRTDT
-1770 DYNNTLKQA
+1770 DYNNTLKKA

-1793 FTHEQI
+1793 FTHQQI

-1807 TNGIGNSQNP
+1807 TNGIGNSEAP

>member
-226 GYEYRSYMLTAQYGS
+226 GNEYRSYMLTAQYGS

-304 LHYSDYASPNV
+304 LHYSDYVSPNV

-362 PGYSGYGTKNGNVIT
+362 PGYSGYGTRNGNVIT
-377 PSDNAYNGLAA
+377 PSDNAYAGLA
-388 INKSYTGNP
+388 NVNSNYTGNP
-397 YVQLKCNYKIVVI
+397 YVQLRCNYKIVVI

-499 FVGWKRSGSG
+499 FVGWKRTGSG

-523 KVTENA
+523 KVAEKA

-545 NGGDTWWPGFTAFHY
+545 TGADTWWPGFTAFHY

-595 YDFNYATGNLN
+595 YDFNYATGNLGN
-606 DVTNGWEHRTIE
+606 VTNGWEHRTIE

-631 VTTNP
+631 ITTNP

-736 SSMPVSRT
+736 SKYPASRK
-744 GYTLEGWYD
+744 GYILDGWYD
-753 KASGGEKVYTAD
+753 KASGGEKVYQADGSCVD
-765 GTYVNGTYWQ
+765 GTYWKNKKYQ
-775 DQRYLYEGDLT
+775 YEGDLT
-786 VYAHWISDNDT
+786 VYAHW
-797 ISYDAKG
+797 K
-804 GRNPKA
+804 RNTCNVK
-810 GLNGEY
+810 
-816 TFSVSSGKYLT
+816 
-827 DTAGKSGGNAAYE
+827 
-840 SKSESSVWILEKS
+840 
-853 SYNSNGYYII
+853 I
-863 NKETGNAL
+863 NK
-871 YADAKTCEVKTGPQV
+871 GP
-886 QKNNS
+886 
-891 YLWNVYVSGNKCEL
+891 
-905 INIGSSY
+905 
-912 TISYQTGDTKAYC
+912 
-925 DQDPYDYDDSLYQI
+925 
-939 DFTMDGSKTDYPNRL
+939 
-954 KTTTNTVYVNEIVP
+954 
-968 VKKGY
+968 
-973 IFFGWNTEADGS
+973 
-985 GKTYDPG
+985 
-992 TLYNVMPS
+992 
-1000 GVAVTLTAQWTPITY
+1000 
-1015 TVKYDGNGATSG
+1015 
-1027 STASS
+1027 
-1032 SHTYDVAKELTA
+1032 H
-1044 NGYKKTGYTFSGWNT
+1044 
-1059 KADGSGTKYAD
+1059 
-1070 KASVKNLTSTNGATV
+1070 
-1085 TLYAQWTANDGTIYT
+1085 
-1100 VNHYTQDL
+1100 
-1108 GASTY
+1108 
-1113 SLNSTESRTGITGA
+1113 
-1127 TVNISGL
+1127 
-1134 KKTIEGFTYSKA
+1134 
-1146 QVNGKDVT
+1146 
-1154 STTVLAD
+1154 
-1161 GSRVINLYYT
+1161 
-1171 RNSYNVVLNKGTGIS
+1171 IS
-1186 SVSGAGAYEYGASVT
+1186 SVTGDGDYAPGEEVT
-1201 INAALSKG
+1201 ISAK
-1209 YKWSKWTGTH
+1209 
-1219 NTSTEKYTFK
+1219 
-1229 MPADNVTDKANA
+1229 ADNGYE
-1241 TPIVYMVKYDGNNA
+1241 IVGW
-1255 TEGSMA
+1255 EG
-1261 SSRHTYNVEQSL
+1261 TYN
-1273 TANEYTKAGYTF
+1273 
-1285 EGWNTKA
+1285 
-1292 DGTGTS
+1292 
-1298 YTDQQKVKNLSSKDG
+1298 
-1313 ATIILYAQWTPDDG
+1313 
-1327 TIYTVHH
+1327 
-1334 YLKDLGSATYTLHE
+1334 
-1348 TEEKN
+1348 
-1353 GTTDATIIL
+1353 TTDNPYKFPMP
-1362 ADERKDYT
+1362 E
-1370 GFTYEKGQVDG
+1370 Q
-1381 ADVTETT
+1381 DVE
-1388 ILPDGSRVIDLY
+1388 
-1400 YNRNTYNLTLD
+1400 
-1411 KGEGIDS
+1411 E
-1418 VSGAGNYEYGTTVT
+1418 TVT
-1432 IDAIVSEDYTWN
+1432 AQPIQYQIRYDY
-1444 SWTGTNNTEQKNYTF
+1444 K
-1459 TMPAEDVQET
+1459 
-1469 ANATRNKPIDY
+1469 
-1480 SISYDLNGGT
+1480 GGT
-1490 LEHENPSIYNVE
+1490 ADPENPSDYNIE
-1502 TPSFTLNNPTK
+1502 TPDFTLNNPTK
-1513 TGYEF
+1513 EGYEF
-1518 TGWTGSNGVTP
+1518 EGWTGSNGDTP
-1529 QVTVTV
+1529 QETVTIPKG
-1535 SQGTTGDLNYKA
+1535 STGDLNYVA
-1547 NWMPITYVIHF
+1547 NWKPIQYVIHF
-1558 DGNGATSGETPDVTG
+1558 DGNGATSGSTPDVTG
-1573 TYDEEF
+1573 TYDEDV
-1579 TFPENG
+1579 TIPENG
-1585 FVKETERGDSTFIG
+1585 FERETDTGKSKFLG
-1599 WSTDPD
+1599 WSTDPN
-1605 STDPEYKPGDL
+1605 STDPEYKPGDVV
-1616 EKNLTDIKDNVINI
+1616 KNLTNVKDEVITVY
-1630 FAIWDDC
+1630 AIWDDC
-1637 PDIEAEDLF
+1637 PNIEAHDLYY
-1646 FTLVE
+1646 TLTQ
-1651 AQNGSIDEDKLLSYA
+1651 AQNGDITENELLSYA
-1666 RAFDKE
+1666 KATDRE
-1672 DGEIAAGEDAEKGT
+1672 DGEISPGADLEKGT
-1686 SFTVMNYMEE
+1686 AFTVWDYQAE
-1696 DFTGFEHE
+1696 DFLNFQHE
-1704 GSVTETYQVIDSVGN
+1704 GSVTETYQVIDSQGN
-1719 QYQKQIT
+1719 ISKKQIT
-1726 VYVVDTAAKEIK
+1726 VYVVDTTPKE
-1738 PVGTTRFINEKY
+1738 VANAGTTRFINKKY
-1750 FGKSAEQGGLAND
+1750 FNKTALNGGLADD
-1763 SIWRTDP
+1763 SLWRTDAE
-1770 DYNNTLKQA
+1770 YNSILRSA
-1779 LENLKNDTPVKSYS
+1779 LENLENDTSEKTYH
-1793 FTHEQI
+1793 FTHEDI
-1799 LEMKEFIE
+1799 LNMKQFIKD
-1807 TNGIGNSQNP
+1807 NGVGNSRSA
-1817 DALSRFYEQFMR
+1817 DALTRFYETYMR

>member
-1 MIRRKPKRKDPVRR
+1 MIRRKPKRKDPVRWVGR
-15 ISDVLKKSAVS
+15 ALKKSAVS

-36 LTFMDGDPVEAQ
+36 LIFMDGDPVETQ

-75 TFTYNGIDGS
+75 TFTYNGINSS
-85 GVSYGTLNLDNANYY
+85 GVSYGTLNLANPNYY

-109 GQTINLY
+109 GKTINLY

-200 WYPYSE
+200 WYPNSE
-206 EKDITS
+206 ERDITS

-226 GYEYRSYMLTAQYGS
+226 GNEYRSYMLTAQYGS

-362 PGYSGYGTKNGNVIT
+362 PGYSGYGTRNGNVIT
-377 PSDNAYNGLAA
+377 PSDNAYAGLA
-388 INKSYTGNP
+388 NVNSNYTGNP
-397 YVQLKCNYKIVVI
+397 YVQLRCNYKIVVI

-454 SSNSY
+454 TSNGYMVEFDGNGATSGSMESQNY
-459 TLTINP
+459 EIGKAYVLPANGYKRSGTVNYDA
-465 NGGIYNGTTAN
+465 NGGTAEKTSETADATFNGWLDQNDFNYYGTVYDWHVFNAPYYANKYADLKTYFGYNKLSLIDHWLAN
-476 TVKTLPAETNY
+476 TVKGVEGRRASNEFDLGYYKTLSDLKAAFGDDNASYVNHYMKWGREDGHKGAASVDTTTRNSYENCSMVSNLSNTANTTVTLKAEWKDNPVILPTASKAGYTFNGWYDESGAKVGNAGDKYIPMHDMVYYRWCFSGQGQTN
-487 EVTEIPTRTGYD
+487 ISAGTRIDLYYATSQKAKVRCNLYRGGGSGTFLKTLQDYKWVGTNDQVVQWDTTGLEADMYRLDLIAVDDLGNQIISHEYFSIGSNNNYSVYD
-499 FVGWKRSGSG
+499 FQSQTK
-509 SLHSGTAEAVNSMI
+509 GTQQ
-523 KVTENA
+523 K
-529 DSDGTA
+529 
-535 YTNYSMNVTN
+535 
-545 NGGDTWWPGFTAFHY
+545 
-560 PYTAGHTY
+560 
-568 IMSYDVRVNNSSGL
+568 
-582 VYSQIRNSGFDNN
+582 
-595 YDFNYATGNLN
+595 
-606 DVTNGWEHRTIE
+606 
-618 RTFQSTTSQNGSA
+618 
-631 VTTNP
+631 
-636 VVEFYCGVAVGKTGK
+636 
-651 FSFDLKNITIYDAT
+651 
-665 AKKYVT
+665 
-671 SKSATVKSGSTVT
+671 
-684 MGGGNTTLTAVWK
+684 TLTAKWTPNT
-697 AKEYKL
+697 YKL

-708 SGKFEDGT
+708 GGEFADGT
-716 TKAKTLSPNL
+716 VTEKTLSPEL
-726 FYGGGNWWDI
+726 VYGLGNWWDI
-736 SSMPVSRT
+736 SKYPASRK
-744 GYTLEGWYD
+744 GYILDGWYD
-753 KASGGEKVYTAD
+753 KASGGEKVYQAD
-765 GTYVNGTYWQ
+765 GSCVDGKYWKNKKYQ
-775 DQRYLYEGDLT
+775 YEGDLT
-786 VYAHWISDNDT
+786 V
-797 ISYDAKG
+797 
-804 GRNPKA
+804 
-810 GLNGEY
+810 
-816 TFSVSSGKYLT
+816 
-827 DTAGKSGGNAAYE
+827 
-840 SKSESSVWILEKS
+840 
-853 SYNSNGYYII
+853 
-863 NKETGNAL
+863 
-871 YADAKTCEVKTGPQV
+871 
-886 QKNNS
+886 
-891 YLWNVYVSGNKCEL
+891 
-905 INIGSSY
+905 
-912 TISYQTGDTKAYC
+912 
-925 DQDPYDYDDSLYQI
+925 
-939 DFTMDGSKTDYPNRL
+939 
-954 KTTTNTVYVNEIVP
+954 
-968 VKKGY
+968 
-973 IFFGWNTEADGS
+973 
-985 GKTYDPG
+985 
-992 TLYNVMPS
+992 
-1000 GVAVTLTAQWTPITY
+1000 
-1015 TVKYDGNGATSG
+1015 
-1027 STASS
+1027 
-1032 SHTYDVAKELTA
+1032 
-1044 NGYKKTGYTFSGWNT
+1044 
-1059 KADGSGTKYAD
+1059 
-1070 KASVKNLTSTNGATV
+1070 
-1085 TLYAQWTANDGTIYT
+1085 YAQWTANDGTIYT

-1241 TPIVYMVKYDGNNA
+1241 TPIAYMVKYDGNNA

-1273 TANEYTKAGYTF
+1273 TANEYTKVGYTF

-1313 ATIILYAQWTPDDG
+1313 ATVILYAQWTPDDG

-1418 VSGAGNYEYGTTVT
+1418 VSGAGSYEYGATVT

-1518 TGWTGSNGVTP
+1518 TGWTGSNGDTP

-1672 DGEIAAGEDAEKGT
+1672 DGEIAAGEDTEKGT
-1686 SFTVMNYMEE
+1686 SFTVMDYMEE

-1704 GSVTETYQVIDSVGN
+1704 GSVTETYQVIDSAGN

-1793 FTHEQI
+1793 FTHEQV